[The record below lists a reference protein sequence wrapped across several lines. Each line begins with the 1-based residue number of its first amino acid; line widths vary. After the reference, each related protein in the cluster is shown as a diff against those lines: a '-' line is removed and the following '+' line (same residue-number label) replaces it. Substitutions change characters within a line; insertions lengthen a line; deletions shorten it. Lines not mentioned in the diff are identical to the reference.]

1 MRRLSPRVN
10 VIPVIGKADSLTPL
24 ELAESKKLIME
35 DIEHYRIPVYNFPY
49 DIEEDDE
56 DTVEENAE
64 LRGLMPFAI
73 VGSEEI
79 VEVDGRRVR
88 ARAYPWGVVEVDNP
102 RHSDFLAIRSALL
115 HSHLADLK
123 EITHDFLYENY
134 RTEKL
139 SKSVASDP
147 SSGNFGPDSDSMDP
161 QSLASQSVRLK
172 EEQLRREEDKLREIE
187 IKVQREINE
196 KRQELLARESQLKE
210 LESRMGRGETGGGGY
225 MGEHRA
231 PREEELES
239 ESDAGV
245 GAATPTGIPGSY

>member
-1 MRRLSPRVN
+1 MADSRRLRELDIELMKRLSPRVN
-10 VIPVIGKADSLTPL
+10 VIPVIGKADSLTPA
-24 ELAESKKLIME
+24 ELAESKKLVME

-73 VGSEEI
+73 VGSEEV
-79 VEVDGRRVR
+79 VEIGGRKVR
-88 ARAYPWGVVEVDNP
+88 ARQYPWGVVEVDNP

-139 SKSVASDP
+139 SKSVDGGAGAYVLQWSIENMLLTL
-147 SSGNFGPDSDSMDP
+147 GSDSSMNPED
-161 QSLASQSVRLK
+161 LASQSVRLK
-172 EEQLRREEDKLREIE
+172 EEQLRREEEKLREIE
-187 IKVQREINE
+187 VKVQREINE

-210 LESRMGRGETGGGGY
+210 IEARMHREQSAHLE
-225 MGEHRA
+225 
-231 PREEELES
+231 
-239 ESDAGV
+239 
-245 GAATPTGIPGSY
+245 ATNGHHDE